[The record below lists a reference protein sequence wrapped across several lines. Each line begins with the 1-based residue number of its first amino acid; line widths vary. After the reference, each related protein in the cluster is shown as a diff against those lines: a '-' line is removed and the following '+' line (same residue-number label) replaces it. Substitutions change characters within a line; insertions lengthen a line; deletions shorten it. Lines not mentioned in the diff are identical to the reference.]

1 MISRQQPIIKA
12 TAFVSIFWW
21 CLLTLWHAGW
31 SLRDMVLHG
40 ATMGWEYSLA
50 VIVSVATG
58 IAAGSAVTTY
68 SIWFDRRQVQKA
80 LKGRIERGVSI
91 TIGPIPIH
99 LGELPRDD
107 KSLSEHDVA
116 AVREIREDGSTGFLT
131 QWHAHFDARAPEH
144 SRLMYALERV
154 MAQHRALPATHVPG
168 GHGGRNLL
176 VHSLLVCWYMVKLAP
191 SHNYN
196 GTIKLPDFKITLKLK
211 EPAYQFDGDDPLI
224 ALVGL
229 AHDIGKIEC
238 YEYDDSGALIGCR
251 RDHDLT
257 GSRILARMPEF
268 WDLPDDD
275 RDTLSLVVGHYHH
288 PQDMPTLDGFEVLS
302 DRNHAMLELLI
313 RADVL
318 SSKREAGLNAAAAKG
333 ELGGE
338 SQFVETIEGKDLW
351 KAVESVLTR
360 VGTINGRTGSGNIG
374 FKYRDPASGAN
385 LVYLVEK
392 DFIDAV
398 SAEAR
403 VTNTIQELRNDVS
416 AVSKKVLM
424 LFNDRGVL
432 YTDRERSP
440 STALYNV
447 QFFAAKS
454 YWADRERKVP
464 KSGEE
469 RGAPAFR
476 LGSVIVIRADTLF
489 PALGQ
494 LADFDKVP
502 VIGKSRLGMGGVRKA
517 GGADRTTIADLALGA
532 ELQPEVTDSTPVGD
546 AGEEMPGGFDPLG
559 AALQAQEAI
568 RRAKEST
575 APSAPAD
582 GEVNS
587 EANSDSGDGGTPW
600 DDEETPWDEPDS
612 GESSPGADPVPDS
625 SESPSAPVDNEENV
639 TQDGEN
645 SAPASAD
652 PAPAPTSGK
661 QSLSPR
667 TLSKAV
673 RSMLW
678 TGISKG
684 ELVHR
689 ELAADDDSPGNKV
702 MCRTADVKAY
712 MATRSK
718 LSYTFEDMDEAIRQG
733 VIDGVLVVGVCYQIL
748 RDAPRGGA

>member
-1 MISRQQPIIKA
+1 M
-12 TAFVSIFWW
+12 
-21 CLLTLWHAGW
+21 L
-31 SLRDMVLHG
+31 LHG
-40 ATMGWEYSLA
+40 ATMGWAYSLA
-50 VIVSVATG
+50 VVVSVAAG
-58 IAAGSAVTTY
+58 IAAGAAVTTY
-68 SIWFDRRQVQKA
+68 SVWFDRRQVQKG
-80 LKGRIERGVSI
+80 LKGRVERGVSI
-91 TIGPIPIH
+91 SIGPVPIH
-99 LGELPRDD
+99 LGELPRNEH
-107 KSLSEHDVA
+107 SISEQDVA
-116 AVREIREDGSTGFLT
+116 EVREIHEDRSTDFLKK
-131 QWHAHFDARAPEH
+131 WHTNFDSRAPEH
-144 SRLMYALERV
+144 GRLMYALERV
-154 MAQHRALPATHVPG
+154 MAQHRTLPATHVPG

-191 SHNYN
+191 SHTYN

-211 EPAYQFDGDDPLI
+211 EPGYQFDGDDPLV
-224 ALVGL
+224 ALIGL

-238 YEYDDSGALIGCR
+238 YEYDENGGVTGCR

-268 WDLPDDD
+268 WDLPDND
-275 RDTLSLVVGHYHH
+275 RDTLSLVVAHYHH
-288 PQDMPTLDGFEVLS
+288 PQDMPTLDGFEVLA

-318 SSKREAGLNAAAAKG
+318 SSKREAGLGAAAANG

-424 LFNDRGVL
+424 LFNDRSVL

-454 YWADRERKVP
+454 YWADREHKIP
-464 KSGEE
+464 KSEEE

-476 LGSVIVIRADTLF
+476 LGSVIVIRADALF

-502 VIGKSRLGMGGVRKA
+502 VIGKSRLGMGGVRKS
-517 GGADRTTIADLALGA
+517 GGADRMTIADLALGA
-532 ELQPEVTDSTPVGD
+532 ELQPQDSGPAPAGD
-546 AGEEMPGGFDPLG
+546 ADQETLGEFDPLG

-575 APSAPAD
+575 GPTAPTGGAGASD
-582 GEVNS
+582 TGS
-587 EANSDSGDGGTPW
+587 EPTDAGTPW
-600 DDEETPWDEPDS
+600 DEGETPWDEPDGDDPGS
-612 GESSPGADPVPDS
+612 PEAGPTQDPPEAQSVATDGGENGPL
-625 SESPSAPVDNEENV
+625 
-639 TQDGEN
+639 DGEN
-645 SAPASAD
+645 PASPSSDAS
-652 PAPAPTSGK
+652 PAPGK
-661 QSLSPR
+661 HALSPR

-689 ELAADDDSPGNKV
+689 ELAAADDSPGNKV

-718 LSYTFEDMDEAIRQG
+718 LSYTFDDLDEAIRRG
-733 VIDGVLVVGVCYQIL
+733 VVDGVVVVGVCYQIL
-748 RDAPRGGA
+748 RDAPRSGA